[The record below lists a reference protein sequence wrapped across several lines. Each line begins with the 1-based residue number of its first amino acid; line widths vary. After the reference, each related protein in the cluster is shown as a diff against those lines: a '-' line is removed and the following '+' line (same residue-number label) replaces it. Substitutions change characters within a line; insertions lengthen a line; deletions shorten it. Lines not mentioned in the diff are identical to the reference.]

1 MTAIKNYR
9 KRPLTIQALYWDGS
23 DSDEMMDALHDFL
36 GENMWHLDISKIYI
50 STLEGMMSSKAPCY
64 ILKGVRG
71 EYYICEESIFLE
83 TYEEV

>member
-1 MTAIKNYR
+1 MINPKNYR

-36 GENMWHLDISKIYI
+36 RENMWHLDATKIYI
-50 STLEGMMSSKAPCY
+50 STLEGMMSSKVPCY
-64 ILKGVRG
+64 VLKGVRG
-71 EYYICEESIFLE
+71 EYYICEEEIFKE